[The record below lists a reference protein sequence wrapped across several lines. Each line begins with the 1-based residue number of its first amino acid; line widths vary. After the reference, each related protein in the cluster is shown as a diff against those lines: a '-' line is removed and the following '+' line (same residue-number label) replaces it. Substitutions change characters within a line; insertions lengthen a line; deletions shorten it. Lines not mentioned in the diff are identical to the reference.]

1 MSIIFV
7 DRVHATALA
16 LPKNFVAWAMPT
28 NYLRFQTTF
37 ASIVF
42 VDRVHATALA
52 LPKNFVAW
60 ASPTSQ
66 SRFQTTCPPIISVGR
81 THATD
86 TVPTKTDTQS
96 KHERSSEN
104 LHRVFRRPLCVHHFR
119 GQSPRYGAS
128 VTNRPRSVGFHEP
141 LKIPTNNPPKIPD
154 AKKADP
160 TGLLSILPINPDSK
174 RRRCKRP
181 ARRPNLPARQ
191 SVSAF

>member
-1 MSIIFV
+1 
-7 DRVHATALA
+7 
-16 LPKNFVAWAMPT
+16 MPT
-28 NYLRFQTTF
+28 SHSRFQTTF
-37 ASIVF
+37 TFIVF
-42 VDRVHATALA
+42 VDGIHATALA

-119 GQSPRYGAS
+119 GQSPRYGAC
-128 VTNRPRSVGFHEP
+128 VAKKLCSVGFAHEP
-141 LKIPTNNPPKIPD
+141 LKIPTNNPPRIPD

-160 TGLLSILPINPDSK
+160 SGLLSIFPINPDSTPRK
-174 RRRCKRP
+174 CKRP
-181 ARRPNLPARQ
+181 VRRPNLPGRQ
-191 SVSAF
+191 SASAF

>member
-1 MSIIFV
+1 MLIIFV
-7 DRVHATALA
+7 DRIHATALA

-28 NYLRFQTTF
+28 SHSRFQTTF
-37 ASIVF
+37 TFIVF
-42 VDRVHATALA
+42 VDGIHATALA

-119 GQSPRYGAS
+119 GQSPRYGTCVAKKFVAWAMPTS
-128 VTNRPRSVGFHEP
+128 HSRFQTTYPPIISVGRTHATDTAP
-141 LKIPTNNPPKIPD
+141 
-154 AKKADP
+154 AK
-160 TGLLSILPINPDSK
+160 TGRHFKHK
-174 RRRCKRP
+174 RSSE
-181 ARRPNLPARQ
+181 NLH
-191 SVSAF
+191 